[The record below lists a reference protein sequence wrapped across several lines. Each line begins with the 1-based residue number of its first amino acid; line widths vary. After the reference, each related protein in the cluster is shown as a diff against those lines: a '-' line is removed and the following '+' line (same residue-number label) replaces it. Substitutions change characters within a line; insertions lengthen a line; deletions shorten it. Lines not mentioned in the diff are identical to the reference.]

1 MRAHLKKF
9 DTTGPNAKF
18 FAALNKIV
26 EEVNRMAVMTDFGML
41 TETTTNGT
49 RIREKDLGGGPSF
62 VTLGGCDQLG
72 RPITIKVAAKGP
84 PTLV

>member
-1 MRAHLKKF
+1 MTNPQRFGSSKIATGADLNRLLELIIQAQLRPSSSI
-9 DTTGPNAKF
+9 DVIPAAGGTT
-18 FAALNKIV
+18 I
-26 EEVNRMAVMTDFGML
+26 EVRDKSLPG
-41 TETTTNGT
+41 
-49 RIREKDLGGGPSF
+49 F